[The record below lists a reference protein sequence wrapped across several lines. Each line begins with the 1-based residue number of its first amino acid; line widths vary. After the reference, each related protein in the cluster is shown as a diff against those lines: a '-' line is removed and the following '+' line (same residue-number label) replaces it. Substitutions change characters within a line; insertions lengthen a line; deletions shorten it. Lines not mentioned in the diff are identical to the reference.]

1 MEKISPKDYFKKLA
15 FSIKDAEIRLVAAI
29 MSDYVGEENA
39 VRLDTLCRR
48 VSMDERKV
56 RLILGKLVTEY
67 GVPVCAHSGKAGR
80 WLARSFDEARETQ
93 AEYYSRAR
101 EDKRRGDA
109 YNRCQYPP
117 EETGEIKPV
126 QPALL
131 DVPEPDII
139 PYWRW

>member
-1 MEKISPKDYFKKLA
+1 MNPREHYRKLS
-15 FSIKDAEIRLVAAI
+15 FSIKDAEIRAVAAV
-29 MSDYVGEENA
+29 MSDYIGEENA
-39 VRLDTLCRR
+39 VRLDALCRR

-80 WLARSFDEARETQ
+80 WLARTYADAAVTQ
-93 AEYYSRAR
+93 AEHYARAVA
-101 EDKRRGDA
+101 EKRRGDA
-109 YNRCQYPP
+109 YNSCHYPP
-117 EETGEIKPV
+117 DETGEIKPV